1 MPSTYVK
8 DLAKR
13 LVENTK
19 YDKESNTLFVTN
31 PGIAPDVLKAIAI
44 KNNFKIGQTKTGEYI
59 SIPRGMSGDF
69 FKDKIISQFQNFM
82 DSYTN
87 YSKDYG
93 TLMNSYK
100 VYDQMEE
107 NLSEVGLILST
118 YVDEVLSQGFIENPV
133 LIKVNNAKAQ
143 DFVLQVLE
151 NNKFFQKLP
160 SFTKMIAKYGN
171 AGVTVSYPYLEDNR
185 SEVLDP
191 EFKANIKNIDV
202 EKELTLR
209 LINPKY
215 FKVNCDEYLNPINY
229 ETSIDN
235 SYSYTNQTVTIKH
248 RVWQPWQFVHALIE
262 DDDTA
267 PYGKSLLWSL
277 RSAFDQLSTLEALL
291 AISRASR
298 LQRLVISLPMP
309 QGIGVT
315 DAWQFMNEL
324 ISNYNSSIFS
334 YAPGTKNGKKI
345 PAATEVLYKPA
356 LEGFDISTIEA
367 KIDLSS
373 TEDVEY
379 FLDKILRN
387 SKLPKGYLIGDDVL
401 NTGQTLEAQD
411 LKFARALIPLRT
423 ALVNGLVKLVECILV
438 HGGFDIS
445 DMKITVDIERPIQ
458 VSGDT
463 LAKYSDIL
471 ELLKS
476 ALEVNNIPAINRY
489 QLLTEL
495 GMEEKIARLISSK
508 TSILVSDS
516 TDNVASFLK
525 DQVVLDLTQATPA
538 PSPEDEEAAVREEF
552 GESLKPA
559 INRAKVL
566 SKATFKETNR
576 EVVMSASNDS
586 RRGLPIYKDYKEL
599 VSLDSV
605 AKTKVLQESYKETIE
620 YDTPKKTKTGHKQ

>member
-1 MPSTYVK
+1 MSSSYVK

-13 LVENTK
+13 LVENTR
-19 YDKESNTLFVTN
+19 YDKESGTLFVTN
-31 PGIAPDVLKAIAI
+31 PGISPEVLKAIAI
-44 KNNFKIGQTKTGEYI
+44 KNNFKIGQLKTGEYI
-59 SIPRGMSGDF
+59 SIPRGAHGDF
-69 FKDKIISQFQNFM
+69 FKDKIVSQYQNFM
-82 DSYTN
+82 ETYTN

-118 YVDEVLSQGFIENPV
+118 YVEEVLSQGFIENPV
-133 LIKVNNAKAQ
+133 LIKINNAKAQ
-143 DFVLQVLE
+143 DFVLKVLE
-151 NNKFFQKLP
+151 NNKFFSKLP
-160 SFTKMIAKYGN
+160 AFTKMIAKYGN
-171 AGVTVSYPYLEDNR
+171 AGITISYPYLEDNR
-185 SEVLDP
+185 AEILDP
-191 EFKANIKNIDV
+191 ELQANIKHINV
-202 EKELTLR
+202 EKDLTLR

-248 RVWQPWQFVHALIE
+248 RIWQQWQFVHGLIE
-262 DDDTA
+262 DEDTA
-267 PYGKSLLWSL
+267 PYGKSILWSL

-309 QGIGVT
+309 NGIGVT
-315 DAWQFMNEL
+315 DAWQYMNEL
-324 ISNYNSSIFS
+324 ISNYNNSIFT
-334 YAPGTKNGKKI
+334 YAPGAKNGKKI

-356 LEGFDISTIEA
+356 IEGFDISTIEA

-423 ALVNGLVKLVECILV
+423 ALVNALIKLVECILV
-438 HGGFDIS
+438 HGGFNVS
-445 DMKITVDIERPIQ
+445 DLIITVDIEKPIQ

-476 ALEVNNIPAINRY
+476 ALEINNIPAINRY
-489 QLLTEL
+489 QLMLEL
-495 GMEEKIARLISSK
+495 GMDEKIARLLSSK
-508 TSILVSDS
+508 TSIMV
-516 TDNVASFLK
+516 TKNIDNVTAFLK
-525 DQVVLDLTQATPA
+525 DQIVMNLTDA
-538 PSPEDEEAAVREEF
+538 PTGNAESEDEEQQIKDEF
-552 GESLKPA
+552 GESLREPYKKA
-559 INRAKVL
+559 LNLNKV
-566 SKATFKETNR
+566 TFKEAGR
-576 EVVMSASNDS
+576 EVAASASNIS
-586 RRGLPIYKDYKEL
+586 RKNSPLYKLFKEFNGLSDADKK
-599 VSLDSV
+599 
-605 AKTKVLQESYKETIE
+605 AVLKESYKEEKIS
-620 YDTPKKTKTGHKQ
+620 DTPKKA